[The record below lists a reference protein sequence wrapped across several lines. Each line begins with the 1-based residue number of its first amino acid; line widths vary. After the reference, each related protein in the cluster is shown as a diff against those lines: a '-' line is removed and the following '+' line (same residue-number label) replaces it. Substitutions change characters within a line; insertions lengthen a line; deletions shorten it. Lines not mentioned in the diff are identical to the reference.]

1 MVLGICAPC
10 SLQYFKFKGF
20 IKGPA
25 LGSRAVPSIEAQ
37 ITYLTNKPQLE
48 VHVIT
53 LDQNLRQPQEINYR
67 NVTFHLI
74 PAPRRFKLSTLYYFV
89 ARNLADYLRKIKPE
103 VIEAHWTYEY
113 ALGALMSGLP
123 TVVRVHDWMDNEF
136 KIVKRM
142 GFLVKSLIQKY
153 VLRQSKFVI
162 GDTPYIASLAR
173 PYLKGNIYEV
183 PNMVFPEFYQIG
195 TQEIKSNIL
204 YLGGISQRKN
214 ILILLEAVGN
224 LVRRKSNFQLIVAG
238 PASSSS
244 WSYRKRVVSLMREL
258 EERGIAK
265 NGGMLDYQRMFRE
278 MADCAFLVHPS
289 REESF
294 GMTVAEAQA
303 AGRPVV
309 AGRSGGAE
317 YLIMDGETG
326 FLVDPD
332 DLEGFIGKM
341 EFLLDNDEAR
351 RRMGQ
356 AARCRMQ
363 SLLDPDKIFAATA
376 EIYRLAMEN

>member
-1 MVLGICAPC
+1 M
-10 SLQYFKFKGF
+10 
-20 IKGPA
+20 
-25 LGSRAVPSIEAQ
+25 GSRAVPSIEAQ
-37 ITYLTNKPQLE
+37 ISYLTDKPDLQ
-48 VHVIT
+48 VHVVT
-53 LDQNLRQPQEINYR
+53 LDQNLRQPQEINYK

-74 PAPRRFKLSTLYYFV
+74 PAPRRFKLSTLYYFL
-89 ARNLADYLRKIKPE
+89 ARNLAEYLRKIQPE

-136 KIVKRM
+136 KIVRKM
-142 GFLVKSLIQKY
+142 DFLIKSLMQKY
-153 VLRQSKFVI
+153 VLRRSKFVI
-162 GDTPYIASLAR
+162 GDTAYIASLAK
-173 PYLKGNIYEV
+173 PYLKGNIYEI

-195 TQEIKSNIL
+195 THEIKSNIL

-214 ILILLEAVGN
+214 ILILLKAVGN
-224 LVRRKSNFQLIVAG
+224 LARRKSNFRLIVGG

-244 WSYRKRVVSLMREL
+244 GSYRKRALSLMKEL
-258 EERGIAK
+258 EERGVA
-265 NGGMLDYQRMFRE
+265 NHLGMLDYQRMFRK

-294 GMTVAEAQA
+294 GMTLAEAQA

-317 YLIMDGETG
+317 YLVMDGETG

-332 DLEGFIGKM
+332 DLEGFIEKLA
-341 EFLLDNDEAR
+341 FLLDNDEAR

-356 AARCRMQ
+356 TARRRMQ

-376 EIYRLAMEN
+376 EIYRLAAEH